1 MVKLFINLAK
11 LFTFLCLFQGRYAAY
26 LRFRGLIMR
35 FLADNGIYDPNEI
48 ALLKKFVSKG
58 DSVVDAGAHLG
69 VYTKHLLSLVGVAG
83 TVYAFEPQTD
93 LATILEQEFKIHP
106 AFRLLKKGLSDCHER
121 VPMRLPKLFGIL
133 PEAAL
138 ANVTEN
144 RIQSNFK
151 NRVDSIE
158 LVTLDAQVPIGV
170 RISFIKADVEGNEIA
185 LIRGAQRVIR
195 DSAPVIQVEINDL
208 STSWQ

>member
-1 MVKLFINLAK
+1 
-11 LFTFLCLFQGRYAAY
+11 
-26 LRFRGLIMR
+26 
-35 FLADNGIYDPNEI
+35 
-48 ALLKKFVSKG
+48 
-58 DSVVDAGAHLG
+58 
-69 VYTKHLLSLVGVAG
+69 
-83 TVYAFEPQTD
+83 
-93 LATILEQEFKIHP
+93 
-106 AFRLLKKGLSDCHER
+106 
-121 VPMRLPKLFGIL
+121 MRLPKLFGIL